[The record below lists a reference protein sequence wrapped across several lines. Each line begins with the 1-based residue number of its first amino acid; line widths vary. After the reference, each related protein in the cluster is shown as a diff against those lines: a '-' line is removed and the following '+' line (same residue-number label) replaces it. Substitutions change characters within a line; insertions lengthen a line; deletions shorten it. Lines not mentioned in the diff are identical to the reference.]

1 MINFVRIVEIV
12 EVHEL
17 KQDQI
22 SSVPLKLSPNLGLQD
37 IIMFRQWILVQKN
50 YVGNWEVEFK
60 VWRNQT
66 NHLMRQSLELRDAL
80 SRRRIL
86 EWTLGGFGDLYMY
99 GTLKTSYSLCA
110 LDVEPP
116 LENSQIDMNRFRSRS
131 TNKSRFVPFQS
142 FSKKNLSFLQE
153 SRPRYGP

>member
-50 YVGNWEVEFK
+50 YVGN
-60 VWRNQT
+60 
-66 NHLMRQSLELRDAL
+66 
-80 SRRRIL
+80 
-86 EWTLGGFGDLYMY
+86 
-99 GTLKTSYSLCA
+99 
-110 LDVEPP
+110 
-116 LENSQIDMNRFRSRS
+116 
-131 TNKSRFVPFQS
+131 
-142 FSKKNLSFLQE
+142 
-153 SRPRYGP
+153 